1 MNLVAFIS
9 SRGYPVERKY
19 MLRSNLLSRAQE
31 VWDMPINISRN
42 RNMRPEEVRSRAD
55 LDELSSGNL
64 RIWISARRETR
75 NLTRLY
81 PKQLLNL
88 ARRIWDNLELTNKVV
103 RLRAD
108 LDRMST
114 DGLRRWIQSQGWD
127 KSISGNAKQAALLDL
142 ARWLWDNP
150 DIAHSGPMKP
160 DEVQSRKDL
169 GRLSKS
175 GLYTWIL
182 AHGYQATALQII
194 VKRRGTRK
202 STRRVGRSEK
212 PS

>member
-1 MNLVAFIS
+1 
-9 SRGYPVERKY
+9 
-19 MLRSNLLSRAQE
+19 
-31 VWDMPINISRN
+31 MPIIISRN

-55 LDELSSGNL
+55 LDELSSDNL
-64 RIWISARRETR
+64 RIWILARRETR

-81 PKQLLNL
+81 LQQLLNL

-103 RLRAD
+103 RSRAD

-114 DGLRRWIQSQGWD
+114 DGLRRWIQSQGWE
-127 KSISGNAKQAALLDL
+127 KSISRAAKQAALLDL
-142 ARWLWDNP
+142 ARWLWDNL

-175 GLYTWIL
+175 GLYTWVL
-182 AHGYQATALQII
+182 SHDYQATAWRSSLREEALEKHAPCGTIRKAFLAIVEPPRKTLQQRTTNTTILSRI
-194 VKRRGTRK
+194 SSIQRLV
-202 STRRVGRSEK
+202 
-212 PS
+212 

>member
-1 MNLVAFIS
+1 MNLVAFIR

-19 MLRSNLLSRAQE
+19 MLRSDLLNRAQE
-31 VWDMPINISRN
+31 VWDMPIIISRN

-55 LDELSSGNL
+55 LDELSSDNL

-103 RLRAD
+103 RSRAG

-114 DGLRRWIQSQGWD
+114 DGLWR
-127 KSISGNAKQAALLDL
+127 
-142 ARWLWDNP
+142 
-150 DIAHSGPMKP
+150 
-160 DEVQSRKDL
+160 
-169 GRLSKS
+169 
-175 GLYTWIL
+175 
-182 AHGYQATALQII
+182 
-194 VKRRGTRK
+194 
-202 STRRVGRSEK
+202 
-212 PS
+212 